1 MKNTVN
7 TKRYSMTL
15 EELVERLEKH
25 AEKNHGTP
33 LPDDERDRKV
43 FKAGYDKAVEDILF
57 LLA

>member
-1 MKNTVN
+1 MKNAA
-7 TKRYSMTL
+7 KSRKYSMTL

-25 AEKNHGTP
+25 VEQNHGTP
-33 LPDDERDRKV
+33 VPDDKHDKEI

>member
-1 MKNTVN
+1 MKNAAKN
-7 TKRYSMTL
+7 RKFSMTL

-25 AEKNHGTP
+25 AEQNHGTP
-33 LPDDERDRKV
+33 VPDDKHEKKI